1 MVRLLEPSKRWGP
14 ADGSQLL
21 TPKNTA
27 SVWADV
33 LDWKVFSTNTA
44 AAGSSPAVP
53 EPVGSNVS
61 STNKVEVTESDTTE
75 RQREGVKGGE
85 TSAGDSIQPPLPL
98 SPEEAEAQRRMSHSV
113 D

>member
-1 MVRLLEPSKRWGP
+1 MVKLLEPSKRWGP
-14 ADGSQLL
+14 ADGSQPL
-21 TPKNTA
+21 TLKNTA

-44 AAGSSPAVP
+44 AAGSSHDVP
-53 EPVGSNVS
+53 EPDEPNVT
-61 STNKVEVTESDTTE
+61 STNKAEVTESDTTE
-75 RQREGVKGGE
+75 RQREGMEGGE
-85 TSAGDSIQPPLPL
+85 TSPGDMIQPPLPL

>member
-1 MVRLLEPSKRWGP
+1 MVKLLEPSKRWGP
-14 ADGSQLL
+14 ADGSQPL
-21 TPKNTA
+21 TLKNTA

-44 AAGSSPAVP
+44 AAGSSHAVP
-53 EPVGSNVS
+53 EPDEPNVT
-61 STNKVEVTESDTTE
+61 STNKAEVTESDTTE
-75 RQREGVKGGE
+75 RQREGMEGGE
-85 TSAGDSIQPPLPL
+85 TSPGDMIQPPLPL